1 MIKIH
6 SKSMKYLVSKILNKF
21 KINYSLF
28 IFLILMLYLSKYQE
42 IIVIISSIIMHELAH
57 VFVAYLFGYKNF
69 RIELSMFGGMC
80 YLNINNKKKLS
91 ALIIY
96 SAGII
101 MNLCIILISMLYD
114 NELSKVYMHYNLIM
128 LIFSVLPIYPL
139 DGYRILSIF
148 FRNKMII
155 ISITSIIILLVSN
168 IYFKSIG
175 LLILCL
181 FLILKNFKIKED
193 ITNQKIREI
202 IYINS

>member
-1 MIKIH
+1 VIKIH

>member
-1 MIKIH
+1 
-6 SKSMKYLVSKILNKF
+6 MKYLVSKILNKF

>member
-1 MIKIH
+1 
-6 SKSMKYLVSKILNKF
+6 
-21 KINYSLF
+21 
-28 IFLILMLYLSKYQE
+28 MLYLSKYQE